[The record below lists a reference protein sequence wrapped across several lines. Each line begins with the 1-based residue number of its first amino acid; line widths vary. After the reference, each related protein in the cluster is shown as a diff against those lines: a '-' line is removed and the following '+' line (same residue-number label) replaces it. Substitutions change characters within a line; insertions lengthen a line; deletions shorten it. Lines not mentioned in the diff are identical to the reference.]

1 MNEFVIEWVGD
12 NIHRL
17 VIEEYVSTSTDSA
30 MKKSSSTQIN
40 SRLAQ
45 MKLEMMKAV
54 RTTPLFKSLSDEDWQ
69 DVVQFLHGH
78 SYPPD
83 AYLFFQGDPPEA
95 LYIIWSGRVKLVRHT
110 SQGRDV
116 VVTVLGPGQLIGE
129 MAIFDGRPYSMSAI
143 TLEETAVVTIAR
155 NDLMSIIQRFPEVS
169 FQVILELNRRL
180 RVCNELVRS
189 LAVDRV
195 EQRIARALLRLKDLG
210 GVPAPDGHGIMID
223 IHLTRQ
229 DIAEMTGTTVETA
242 IRVMSRFRREGF
254 IKSYKGK
261 TILLDIDGLEAIAR
275 GK

>member
-1 MNEFVIEWVGD
+1 
-12 NIHRL
+12 
-17 VIEEYVSTSTDSA
+17 
-30 MKKSSSTQIN
+30 MKKSAPNRTS
-40 SRLAQ
+40 SRLEK
-45 MKLEMMKAV
+45 MKREMIKAV
-54 RTTPLFKSLSDEDWQ
+54 RTTPLFKSLSDEDWR

-78 SYPPD
+78 CYPAD
-83 AYLFFQGDPPEA
+83 SYLFFQGDPPEA

-110 SQGRDV
+110 DQGRDV

-129 MAIFDGRPYSMSAI
+129 MAVFDGRPYSMTGV

-155 NDLMSIIQRFPEVS
+155 NDLMTIIQRYPAVS
-169 FQVILELNRRL
+169 FEVILELNRRL
-180 RVCNELVRS
+180 RLCTELVRS

-210 GVPAPDGHGIMID
+210 GVPAPDGDGIMID

-242 IRVMSRFRREGF
+242 IRVMSRFRKEGL
-254 IKSYKGK
+254 IRSYKGR
-261 TILLDIDGLEAIAR
+261 TILLDIPGLETIAR

>member
-1 MNEFVIEWVGD
+1 
-12 NIHRL
+12 
-17 VIEEYVSTSTDSA
+17 
-30 MKKSSSTQIN
+30 
-40 SRLAQ
+40 
-45 MKLEMMKAV
+45 MKAV

-78 SYPPD
+78 SYPQD

-155 NDLMSIIQRFPEVS
+155 NDLMTIIQRYPEVS

-210 GVPAPDGHGIMID
+210 GVPAPDGNGTMID

-261 TILLDIDGLEAIAR
+261 TILLDIPGLEAIAR